1 MQEETKEVKEEKQD
15 IMQDVKKKT
24 EEIIKTYVDKELN
37 TEDLEILGNL
47 VDIHKDISNEEYWKR
62 KENINMYGNYGRGNY
77 GNYGA
82 NYGNYNGRVPSR
94 GAYGDG
100 YSEGYG
106 EYGDGSYG
114 RRGRDSRY
122 RGDDHL
128 DRMYSEYGRYQ
139 EGRQA
144 YGAGSQESDKSFH
157 YMVKALEDFVRVL
170 YEEADTQQEK
180 TMLKQSLQS
189 LMM

>member
-1 MQEETKEVKEEKQD
+1 MQEETKKVKEEKKD

-24 EEIIKTYVDKELN
+24 EEIMKTYIDKELN
-37 TEDLEILGNL
+37 TDDLEILGGL

-77 GNYGA
+77 GNYGT
-82 NYGNYNGRVPSR
+82 NYGNYNGRGPSR
-94 GAYGDG
+94 GAYGEG

-122 RGDDHL
+122 RGDDEL
-128 DRMYSEYGRYQ
+128 ERMGEHYSRYE
-139 EGRQA
+139 EGRQ
-144 YGAGSQESDKSFH
+144 YGAKEDSMRSLKYMLESMENFARMLKEEATSQEEVQMIRQTAQKIAQ
-157 YMVKALEDFVRVL
+157 M
-170 YEEADTQQEK
+170 
-180 TMLKQSLQS
+180 
-189 LMM
+189 

>member
-1 MQEETKEVKEEKQD
+1 MEEETKEVKEEKQD

-24 EEIIKTYVDKELN
+24 EEIMKTYIDKELN
-37 TEDLEILGNL
+37 TDDLEILGGL

-94 GAYGDG
+94 GAYGEG
-100 YSEGYG
+100 YSDGYG
-106 EYGDGSYG
+106 EYEDSSYG

-128 DRMYSEYGRYQ
+128 DRMYQEYGRY
-139 EGRQA
+139 EDSRSR
-144 YGAGSQESDKSFH
+144 YGAGKESNEAYR
-157 YMVKALEDFVRVL
+157 YMTESLKDFTKYLFETAETPQQKQMLREAL
-170 YEEADTQQEK
+170 QQ
-180 TMLKQSLQS
+180 S
-189 LMM
+189 MM